1 MTYEEA
7 LKDIKNFSRLL
18 ANESHAIVEGYKIN
32 LGFTDKLFTTLITAE
47 QALEKQIPKKPLRY
61 IDLGRVGYSAW
72 CPVCEGP
79 VERGKGCS
87 NNDCRQAI
95 DWSEENDI

>member
-1 MTYEEA
+1 MTYKEVLDYWIEN
-7 LKDIKNFSRLL
+7 KPIRSGK
-18 ANESHAIVEGYKIN
+18 
-32 LGFTDKLFTTLITAE
+32 TLWLMIAK
-47 QALEKQIPKKPLRY
+47 ALEKQIPKKPLRY
-61 IDLGRVGYSAW
+61 IDLDRVGYSAW

-95 DWSEENDI
+95 DWSEE

>member
-7 LKDIKNFSRLL
+7 KKSILDMCCWCNDDAECIYYSEKRTDLCEECEFYVALKCI
-18 ANESHAIVEGYKIN
+18 
-32 LGFTDKLFTTLITAE
+32 
-47 QALEKQIPKKPLRY
+47 EKQIREKPLRY
-61 IDLGRVGYSAW
+61 IDLDRVGYSAW

-95 DWSEENDI
+95 DWSEEE